1 MNSTTLADG
10 IVLKTRDGLDE
21 IRFERRLAHPIE
33 KVGVRLRA
41 HMPWLEAT
49 R

>member
-1 MNSTTLADG
+1 M
-10 IVLKTRDGLDE
+10 LKTD
-21 IRFERRLAHPIE
+21 LAHPIE